1 MKIST
6 IVTAGILMASAS
18 AFAQGSISSG
28 GRGACTQIDGAWYT
42 TDGQPCQ
49 SAITTSVPFL
59 RIIPDARHGAL
70 GDAGLAIGTD
80 ASSLHFNNSSLAF
93 LDDKLAIAVTY
104 TPWLRS
110 IGVSDVYLA
119 YLSGAYK
126 IDKTQSVALGIRY
139 FSLGQINLTDESG
152 QARGSSNPIEFEI
165 NAAYSRQLSKNLSV
179 GLGLKYIFSRLLTSD
194 GSGTAYQPGTAVA
207 ADLSMTYRKPLK
219 IAGNKALLTAATSIT
234 NLGTKISYTQNGE
247 KNFIPTNLGI
257 GGALEYNFDEHN
269 SLTLGLDFN
278 KLMVPTPVQKTI
290 IDPVTN
296 VQSNNPDWD
305 KDKNSIADFK
315 EQSITSG
322 MFNSFADASVA
333 EELREV
339 SVSVGLEYWY
349 DKRFA
354 ARAGYFYEHPTK
366 GGRQFFSV
374 GLGLKYNIIN
384 INLSYIVPAGIQRN
398 PLDNTLRFSLGVNFA
413 EVAEEEKSKTPD

>member
-18 AFAQGSISSG
+18 AFGQGGCIQGS
-28 GRGACTQIDGAWYT
+28 DGLWYT
-42 TDGQPCQ
+42 SDGQPCQ

-59 RIIPDARHGAL
+59 RIVPDARHGAL

-93 LDDKLAIAVTY
+93 LEDKLAVAVTY

-119 YLSGAYK
+119 YLSAAYK
-126 IDKTQSVALGIRY
+126 IDKRQSVALGIRY
-139 FSLGQINLTDESG
+139 FSLGQINLTDDNGGSLG
-152 QARGSSNPIEFEI
+152 QQNPIEFEI
-165 NAAYSRQLSKNLSV
+165 NAAYSRQLTKNLSV
-179 GLGLKYIFSRLLTSD
+179 GLGLKYIFSRLV
-194 GSGTAYQPGTAVA
+194 SGEANGRTYQPGTAVA

-219 IAGNKALLTAATSIT
+219 IADNKALLTAAASIT
-234 NLGTKISYTQNGE
+234 NLGTKISYTQNGD

-269 SLTLGLDFN
+269 SLTFGLDLN
-278 KLMVPTPVQKTI
+278 KLMVPTPVQQYIK
-290 IDPVTN
+290 DPVTGTLAK
-296 VQSNNPDWD
+296 NPEWD
-305 KDKNSIADFK
+305 KDKNGFADYK
-315 EQSITSG
+315 EQSITAG
-322 MFNSFADASVA
+322 MFSSFADAGFT
-333 EELREV
+333 EELREI
-339 SVSVGLEYWY
+339 SVSAGLEYWY
-349 DKRFA
+349 DKMFA

-384 INLSYIVPAGIQRN
+384 INLSYIIPSGIQRN
-398 PLDNTLRFSLGVNFA
+398 PLDNTLRFSLGVNFN
-413 EVAEEEKSKTPD
+413 EVVEEDKSKTPD